1 MKNYLHTLPYFLLFL
16 LFTQIPGTFY
26 AQSTCECSN
35 GDPATPITYYYNL
48 DTTDAP
54 SSSIS
59 FPKFN
64 PSIGVL
70 ICVTF
75 RDTLS
80 LISTSEVINTASV
93 PVSYRFLLS
102 VTNDIDGPGISVNE
116 SATRNY
122 GPTTLAQAGAAGD
135 RTTFGPDTLF
145 KFSTHATTNWA
156 GVASY
161 LGATGNVNFLYT
173 VNGGLISTQGGINY
187 TYQIVSKYWGAFSLT
202 YYWCPN
208 GTLATNIKNFLAYKK
223 DQNVLLKWMTENRT
237 PGTTYEIEYSTDGNN
252 FTNIGEVDPQDIS
265 GNTSQHEFKFLPGST
280 QNTKLYFRIKET
292 DPQGKVSYSAIRTV
306 NMNDNSLAGFV
317 VYPNPI
323 ARRVS
328 MQFDRTLTGNYV
340 VEVTNLAGQVVYKSN
355 LKLNNTNIVQF
366 DLANQP
372 PSGMYYLKI
381 TDVRSRL
388 SYSNKLV
395 VKR

>member
-16 LFTQIPGTFY
+16 LTQIPRTSY
-26 AQSTCECSN
+26 AQSICECSN
-35 GDPATPITYYYNL
+35 GDPATQLTYNYIL

-54 SSSIS
+54 SSTIS

-64 PSIGVL
+64 PSLGVL
-70 ICVTF
+70 VCVTF

-80 LISTSEVINTASV
+80 LISTSDVINTASV

-135 RTTFGPDTLF
+135 RTVYGPDTLF
-145 KFSTHATTNWA
+145 KFSKHTTTNWA
-156 GVASY
+156 NVASY
-161 LGATGNVNFLYT
+161 LGSTGNVNFLYT

-187 TYQIVSKYWGAFSLT
+187 TYQIVSKYWGAFSLS

-208 GTLATNIKNFLAYKK
+208 SVLATNIKNFSAYKK
-223 DQNVLLKWMTENRT
+223 DQSVLLKWITDNKA
-237 PGTTYEIEYSTDGNN
+237 PGTSYEIEYSTDGNN
-252 FTNIGEVDPQDIS
+252 FTSIGEVDPRNIV
-265 GNTSQHEFKFLPGST
+265 GNTTQHEFQFLPGST

-292 DPQGKVSYSAIRTV
+292 DPQGKTTYSAIRTV
-306 NMNDNSLAGFV
+306 NMNETSLAGFV
-317 VYPNPI
+317 IYPNPI
-323 ARRVS
+323 SRKVS
-328 MQFDRTLTGNYV
+328 MQFDRSLTGNYV
-340 VEVTNLAGQVVYKSN
+340 AEVTNLAGQVVYN
-355 LKLNNTNIVQF
+355 RNMKLHNTNIIQF
-366 DLANQP
+366 DLTNPP

-381 TDVRSRL
+381 TDVKSRL
-388 SYSNKLV
+388 SYSNKLI